1 MTPLISVIIPVYKVE
16 RYLDAC
22 VTSVV
27 SQTYRNLEIILIDDG
42 SPDDCPRMCE
52 AWAAKDERIKVIHK
66 ANGGLST
73 ARNAG
78 LDVFSGDYV
87 AFVDSDDWI
96 DERMIARLYQ
106 WMVSNDDVDVTVC
119 GVVKEFETGG
129 SQNIDADYP
138 ERTFSRDEALRS
150 FLYHRDR
157 MTDSVWNK
165 LFSARFFRGEHALR
179 FPDGINSEDYYLLS
193 HVYHEMNGLYYNPEP
208 HYHYRIRGGSISTKA
223 RIDDHTYDKVK
234 IAGLVTEYLSSQR
247 YRDRHALAFF
257 RMQAWYDVLYD
268 ILGKNPSPGE
278 VAKTRK
284 SLNDAARLVYRDKSL
299 SLVHRLKIWAFAHFP
314 KRYHAWT
321 LVRYTKQM
329 AAMRADDTTNGMN
342 GRER

>member
-1 MTPLISVIIPVYKVE
+1 MTPLISVIIPVYKVQQ
-16 RYLDAC
+16 YLDVC

-42 SPDDCPRMCE
+42 SPDDCPCMCD
-52 AWAAKDERIKVIHK
+52 AWAAKDERVKVIHK
-66 ANGGLST
+66 TNGGLST

-96 DERMIARLYQ
+96 DEGMIARLYQ
-106 WMVSNDDVDVTVC
+106 WMASNGDADVTVC
-119 GVVKEFETGG
+119 GVIKEFETGG
-129 SQNIDADYP
+129 LQNIDADYP

-165 LFSARFFRGEHALR
+165 LFSARFFRGEQALR

-193 HVYHEMNGLYYNPEP
+193 HVYHVMKGLYYNPEP

-223 RIDDHTYDKVK
+223 RIDGHTYDKVK
-234 IAGLVTEYLSSQR
+234 IAELVTDYLSSQG
-247 YRDRHALAFF
+247 YRDQHALAFF

-268 ILGKNPSPGE
+268 ILGKNPSPDD
-278 VAKTRK
+278 VTKARK
-284 SLNDAARLVYRDKSL
+284 SLRDAARPVYADESL
-299 SLVHRLKIWAFAHFP
+299 SMVHRLKIWAFAHFP
-314 KRYHAWT
+314 KSYHAWT
-321 LVRYTKQM
+321 LTRHRKQM
-329 AAMRADDTTNGMN
+329 AAMQADNTMGNTS
-342 GRER
+342 RSEK